1 MIYNWKQEV
10 INTSSIQKNTGILEL
25 YLQMPT
31 FLSHDFIFSSV
42 PRFFIFFLPIIIFL
56 DTKRFL

>member
-1 MIYNWKQEV
+1 MIFNWKQEV

-25 YLQMPT
+25 YLQIPA

-42 PRFFIFFLPIIIFL
+42 S
-56 DTKRFL
+56 RFL

>member
-25 YLQMPT
+25 YLQTPA
-31 FLSHDFIFSSV
+31 FLSDDFIFSSV
-42 PRFFIFFLPIIIFL
+42 PRFL
-56 DTKRFL
+56 